1 MAMYEDIGELDA
13 VLLSQQTQ
21 KQATDASGIYEGSY
35 EGGF

>member
-21 KQATDASGIYEGSY
+21 EQATSASGIYDGSY

>member
-21 KQATDASGIYEGSY
+21 KQATNASGIYEESGDL
-35 EGGF
+35 EL